1 MSVESISQEG
11 ITIKDLINQI
21 LSNWVWFAL
30 CGFFGLCIG
39 FIFFKYTPPNYSM
52 KSMLLAKEEEQGLSV
67 ENLFGGSPLGGSSN
81 LMNQVGILNSYT
93 LHKQVL
99 ENLNWSYSWFKKD
112 LFYDEDLYKN
122 APFILKLEDGF
133 ENSTGIPVSILPLS
147 DKQFLVRVENKSK
160 YLGLKKSELEVE
172 FEQVVDYGQ
181 TFHNDYFHFSLE
193 PVSGRTHEQGT
204 EYTLIFNQI
213 ETLTLAYQKSLKI
226 NLIDEKA
233 DLIQLALEGNNP
245 ERGVDYL
252 NELAKE
258 YLKFG
263 LYQKNRA
270 SENTV
275 NFIDAQLSE
284 IVDSLELAGQNFT
297 DFRSKNRV
305 VDLGQEAGLVMQR
318 LEEVES
324 QASMAQLRLDYYK
337 NLSSYLNDAAQM
349 EKVVAPSVVGITDPT
364 LNALVIRLSELYN
377 KRGILA
383 KSGRNPAINSI
394 DHEIQITRESLEE
407 NLRNLL
413 SNTEIQL
420 ENLRQRKYRIDS
432 QLATLPQT
440 EQELIDIKRSFDL
453 NNELYT
459 FLLQKRAEAAITNA
473 SNVSDVQV
481 LDPSR
486 LSTAEKVGPS
496 LIKNVFFGGA
506 VGMFIPLAITI
517 LAGAFSETISKKEEL
532 ETATRIPIIGTV
544 VHNKT
549 KSYLPVV
556 EYPRSG
562 ISESIRSLRTNVYYG
577 LKYQNNKVIAVHSMI
592 TNEGKSFISLNLAT
606 SFAINKS
613 NVLLLGADLR
623 NPSLS
628 YVLNCS
634 KDRGLSTYLLG
645 NHSFDEIIEW
655 TNNNLSFIPAGPILP
670 NPSELIGNGNF
681 DKFLREAKD
690 RFEYIIIDN
699 APISLVTD
707 GVLVGKLADLNLVV
721 FRQGR
726 SQKNQIKEINQVAE
740 NKMIPNLF
748 LVFNDYKSNKAGY
761 GYGSGGG
768 YGYYSDN
775 SRSKDEKEFEN
786 VLVKTV

>member
-1 MSVESISQEG
+1 MSVDNFSTEG
-11 ITIKDLINQI
+11 ITIKDLVNQI
-21 LSNWVWFAL
+21 LSNWFWFAL
-30 CGFFGLCIG
+30 CGLFGICLG
-39 FIFFKYTPPNYSM
+39 FIFYKYTPPNYSM
-52 KSMLLAKEEEQGLSV
+52 KSMLLAKEEEQGVSI
-67 ENLFGGSPLGGSSN
+67 ENLFGSNPFAGSSN

-122 APFILKLEDGF
+122 SPFILKLEDGF
-133 ENSTGIPVSILPLS
+133 ENSTGIPLNIIPIS
-147 DKQFLVRVENKSK
+147 DKQYLVRVEGNSGWF
-160 YLGLKKSELEVE
+160 GLKRDELIIE
-172 FEQVVDYGQ
+172 FEQIAEFGQ
-181 TFHNDYFHFSLE
+181 VFHNDYFHFTLE
-193 PVSGRTHEQGT
+193 HISGRKYEQGA
-204 EYTLIFNQI
+204 EYILMFNRI
-213 ETLTLAYQKSLKI
+213 ETLTLAYQKNLQI
-226 NLIDEKA
+226 NLVDEKA
-233 DLIQLALEGNNP
+233 DLIQLVLEGNNP

-284 IVDSLELAGQNFT
+284 IVDSLQLAGQNFT

-305 VDLGQEAGLVMQR
+305 VDLGQEAGLVMER

-324 QASMAQLRLDYYK
+324 QASMAQLRLDYYN
-337 NLSSYLNDAAQM
+337 NLNAYINDAAQM
-349 EKVVAPSVVGITDPT
+349 ERVVAPSVVGITDPT

-383 KSGRNPAINSI
+383 KSGRNPSLNLI

-413 SNTEIQL
+413 SNTEIEL

-459 FLLQKRAEAAITNA
+459 FMLQKRAEAAITNA
-473 SNVSDVQV
+473 SNVSDVQI

-486 LSTAEKVGPS
+486 LSTAVKVGPS
-496 LIKNVFFGGA
+496 LMKNLFFGGA
-506 VGMFIPLAITI
+506 MGIFIPLAITI
-517 LAGAFSETISKKEEL
+517 FASAFSETITKKEEL
-532 ETATRIPIIGTV
+532 EGASSIPIIGTV

-562 ISESIRSLRTNVYYG
+562 ISESIRSLRTNVYYS
-577 LKYQNNKVIAVHSMI
+577 LKYQNNKVIAVHSMM
-592 TNEGKSFISLNLAT
+592 TNEGKSFISLNLAA
-606 SFAINKS
+606 SFAINNSK
-613 NVLLLGADLR
+613 VLLLGADLR

-628 YVLNCS
+628 HVLNCS
-634 KDRGLSTYLLG
+634 KDRGLSTYLMG
-645 NHSFDEIIEW
+645 NHSFDDIIEW
-655 TNNNLSFIPAGPILP
+655 TKNNLSFIPAGPILP
-670 NPSELIGNGNF
+670 NPSELIGNGGFDNF
-681 DKFLREAKD
+681 LNQARE

-707 GVLVGKLADLNLVV
+707 GVLIGKSADLNLVI
-721 FRQGR
+721 FRQGK
-726 SQKNQIKEINQVAE
+726 SQKSQIKEINTVSA
-740 NKMIPNLF
+740 NNIIPNLF
-748 LVFNDYKSNKAGY
+748 LVFNDYQASKGGY
-761 GYGSGGG
+761 GYGYGKG
-768 YGYYSDN
+768 YGYYSDD
-775 SRSKDEKEFEN
+775 SKSKDEKEFEN

>member
-1 MSVESISQEG
+1 MSVENFSNEG

-21 LSNWVWFAL
+21 LSNWFWFAM
-30 CGFFGLCIG
+30 CCFFGLCLG
-39 FIFFKYTPPNYSM
+39 FIFYKYTPPNYRM
-52 KSMLLAKEEEQGLSV
+52 KSMLLTKEEDHGLTI
-67 ENLFGGSPLGGSSN
+67 ENLFGGSSLGGNSN

-99 ENLNWSYSWFKKD
+99 ENLNWTYSWFQKD
-112 LFYDEDLYKN
+112 LFYDQDLYKN

-133 ENSTGIPVSILPLS
+133 ENSTGIPLSIIPIS
-147 DKQFLVRVENKSK
+147 DKQYKISVEDKSK
-160 YLGLKKSELEVE
+160 LLDFGTEPEIGFEQIVE
-172 FEQVVDYGQ
+172 FGQ
-181 TFHNDYFHFSLE
+181 TFHNDYFHFTLE
-193 PVSGRTHEQGT
+193 PISSRVHESGV
-204 EYTLIFNQI
+204 EYKLVFNQV
-213 ETLTLAYQKSLKI
+213 ETLTLAYQGSLKI

-233 DLIQLALEGNNP
+233 DLIQLELEGNNP

-252 NELAKE
+252 NELTKE

-284 IVDSLELAGQNFT
+284 IVDSLQLAGQNFT

-324 QASMAQLRLDYYK
+324 QASMAQLRLDYYR
-337 NLSSYLNDAAQM
+337 NLNTYLNDASQM
-349 EKVVAPSVVGITDPT
+349 ERVVAPSVVGITDPT

-383 KSGRNPAINSI
+383 KSGKNPGINLI

-407 NLRNLL
+407 NLSNLL
-413 SNTEIQL
+413 SNTEIEM
-420 ENLRQRKYRIDS
+420 ENLRQRKYRIDG

-440 EQELIDIKRSFDL
+440 EQEMIDIKRSFDL

-459 FLLQKRAEAAITNA
+459 FLLQKRAEAAISNA
-473 SNVSDVQV
+473 SNVSDVQI

-486 LSTAEKVGPS
+486 LSTATRVGPS
-496 LIKNVFFGGA
+496 VMKNLFFGGA
-506 VGMFIPLAITI
+506 AGLFIPLAITI
-517 LAGAFSETISKKEEL
+517 IASAFSETISKKEDL
-532 ETATRIPIIGTV
+532 EHATSVPIIGTV

-549 KSYLPVV
+549 KSFLPVV
-556 EYPRSG
+556 EYPRSA
-562 ISESIRSLRTNVYYG
+562 ISESIRSLRTSVYYS
-577 LKYQNNKVIAVHSMI
+577 LKYQNNKVIGVHSLI
-592 TNEGKSFISLNLAT
+592 TNEGKSFISLNLAA

-613 NVLLLGADLR
+613 KVLLLGADLR

-628 YVLNCS
+628 EVLNCS
-634 KDRGLSTYLLG
+634 KDKGLSTYLLG
-645 NHSFDEIIEW
+645 NDSFDDIIEW

-670 NPSELIGNGNF
+670 NPSELISNGNF
-681 DKFLREAKD
+681 DSFLNEAKE

-699 APISLVTD
+699 APLGLVTD
-707 GVLVGKLADLNLVV
+707 GVLIGKMADLNLVV

-726 SQKNQIKEINQVAE
+726 SQKNQVKEINHIEA
-740 NKMIPNLF
+740 NKIVPNLF
-748 LVFNDYKSNKAGY
+748 LVFNDYKTNKKGY
-761 GYGSGGG
+761 G

-775 SRSKDEKEFEN
+775 SRDKDEKEFKN